1 MAARLFSP
9 PCVIL
14 SRFHRHGRLF
24 STSEEAARKIG
35 KSHEDCRHWRTGLI
49 GTKLTNKLRQRGHE
63 VVQAAPSTGVNT
75 ITGNGLG
82 KVLSGADIVVDVSNS
97 PTFEDSA
104 VLSFFETS
112 SRNLLAAETAA
123 KVKLHVALSVV
134 GTDRLPENGYFR
146 GKLAQERLIRAST
159 IPYTILRA
167 TQFFEFVG
175 GIVDF
180 LRRSTNRPGIASFV
194 SARRFGRCRRRAR
207 RRRARPLRLAALSS

>member
-1 MAARLFSP
+1 MKIV
-9 PCVIL
+9 VI
-14 SRFHRHGRLF
+14 G
-24 STSEEAARKIG
+24 G
-35 KSHEDCRHWRTGLI
+35 TGLI

-207 RRRARPLRLAALSS
+207 RRRARPSG